1 MSLYGWINNKER
13 YNNSG
18 MFGTSLDFSRT
29 EMSLTTARHLTS
41 TFALMLVICKVE
53 FNFKKNSHEMDGW
66 GTLKTYISLIVL
78 ERAHFSFLFLWEYEC
93 TDLSTSGKDRKC
105 SFGFNVVNE
114 LFQFHLE
121 IINMQNKLIHSPHC
135 FYELTKTL
143 FVVLWVIERH
153 IINKCIIIRSANY
166 CPYVWM
172 QSHKNTE

>member
-53 FNFKKNSHEMDGW
+53 FNKK
-66 GTLKTYISLIVL
+66 
-78 ERAHFSFLFLWEYEC
+78 
-93 TDLSTSGKDRKC
+93 
-105 SFGFNVVNE
+105 
-114 LFQFHLE
+114 FQLE

-143 FVVLWVIERH
+143 FVVIWVIERH
-153 IINKCIIIRSANY
+153 IINKCIIIRAANY

-172 QSHKNTE
+172 AISQKHWIMLYTIKNKHTHTHTHTHTTHTHTHTHTHMLVLLYLWGLS